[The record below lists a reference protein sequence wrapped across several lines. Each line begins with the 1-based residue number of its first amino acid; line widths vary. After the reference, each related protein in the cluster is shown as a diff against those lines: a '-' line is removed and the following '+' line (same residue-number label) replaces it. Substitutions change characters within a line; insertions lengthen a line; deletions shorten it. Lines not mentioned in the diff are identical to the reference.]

1 MKGYH
6 YKLGGIHL
14 TWAVVVALI
23 LTFINIAHTQA
34 GDPEDIIGPMN
45 LDKFECL
52 ETREDPA
59 EGEEEGEEIDP
70 PEVVDLSEDLAQIK
84 RESRGDI
91 KEDIA
96 KLEDACENATNR
108 EIFRPIARTKIEG
121 RVFEFHPVDPEN
133 PAESEWFAV
142 PSQDV
147 PVIAEG
153 VTFEIFWGSEPDG
166 YFYFYKTRFGEGPIM
181 LNLRLPEDAH
191 PINPDI
197 LIESTGLDETW
208 TVFLGFYRGDVPPPN
223 IDQLKTPNG
232 NFLPFGNTK
241 FESIVG
247 LDGESAL
254 PGVGGV
260 LPYETPSSVMAV
272 AAIVLIVLPAAG
284 IFRLRNRPGE

>member
-6 YKLGGIHL
+6 NKLRRFHL
-14 TWAVVVALI
+14 SFAVIVALI
-23 LTFINIAHTQA
+23 LTFINIAHSQA
-34 GDPEDIIGPMN
+34 GDPDKIIGPMN

-52 ETREDPA
+52 ETRKDPA
-59 EGEEEGEEIDP
+59 EGEDEGEKIDP
-70 PEVVDLSEDLAQIK
+70 PEEVDISEELAQIK
-84 RESRGDI
+84 SESRGDI

-96 KLEDACENATNR
+96 KLEDACDNATNAG
-108 EIFRPIARTKIEG
+108 IFRPITKTRIEG
-121 RVFEFHPVDPEN
+121 KVFEFHPVDPDN
-133 PAESEWFAV
+133 PATSEWFAV

-153 VTFEIFWGSEPDG
+153 VTFEIFWGSAPDG
-166 YFYFYKTRFGEGPIM
+166 SFLYANTFGEGPIM

-223 IDQLKTPNG
+223 VDQLKTPNG

-247 LDGESAL
+247 LDGKSAL

-260 LPYETPSSVMAV
+260 LPDEVPFSV
-272 AAIVLIVLPAAG
+272 IVLAAVVLVVLPTAG
-284 IFRLRNRPGE
+284 IYKLRHRSEE

>member
-1 MKGYH
+1 MKGYY
-6 YKLGGIHL
+6 YKLRGPHL
-14 TWAVVVALI
+14 IFAVVVALL
-23 LTFINIAHTQA
+23 LTFNNIAHTQA

-52 ETREDPA
+52 ETRGDSTDDEPD
-59 EGEEEGEEIDP
+59 GEEVDP
-70 PEVVDLSEDLAQIK
+70 PEEVDLSEDLEQIK

-91 KEDIA
+91 IEDIA
-96 KLEDACENATNR
+96 KLEDACENATN
-108 EIFRPIARTKIEG
+108 EGIFRPIAKTKIEG
-121 RVFEFHPVDPEN
+121 KVFEFHPVDPEN

-153 VTFEIFWGSEPDG
+153 VTFEIFWGSAPDG
-166 YFYFYKTRFGEGPIM
+166 SFFYPNKFGEGPIM

-191 PINPDI
+191 AINPDI

-208 TVFLGFYRGDVPPPN
+208 TVFLGFYRGDVSPPHV
-223 IDQLKTPNG
+223 DQLKTPNG

-247 LDGESAL
+247 LDGKSAL

-260 LPYETPSSVMAV
+260 LPHEAPSSVMALAV
-272 AAIVLIVLPAAG
+272 VVLIVLPAVG
-284 IFRLRNRPGE
+284 MYKLRNRSED